1 MVSGSTHTFSCVSA
15 YTCAYAHACVVRVN
29 QPLHGRKI
37 PHKIPMLSVQVLAAS
52 LLLGRRQGEGR
63 IVLFWLMNYSESRFV
78 WLRIITRT
86 NRFQKFTFSVS
97 STCSHENDLALRV

>member
-37 PHKIPMLSVQVLAAS
+37 PHKNSNVIRPSFGCVFIVGAEAGRGSYCFVLIDE
-52 LLLGRRQGEGR
+52 LL
-63 IVLFWLMNYSESRFV
+63 
-78 WLRIITRT
+78 
-86 NRFQKFTFSVS
+86 
-97 STCSHENDLALRV
+97 